1 MNPNWYRLHEI
12 HKIEKELQEERLKHS
27 VMIKKIPLFAE
38 LLHWLPFDFSVLYV
52 SFERLVFIKF
62 RRNHR
67 NDFWEGFTWIERVFW
82 KCFIFSESNGKIPLQ
97 QNPETWEAK
106 NLIEMQVN
114 NIINMV
120 SKTLLDDR
128 ISEVEFENILSRT
141 RKRNVSYKKFD
152 EVHLELDKLMP
163 KMLLGRKSESFV

>member
-1 MNPNWYRLHEI
+1 M
-12 HKIEKELQEERLKHS
+12 
-27 VMIKKIPLFAE
+27 
-38 LLHWLPFDFSVLYV
+38 
-52 SFERLVFIKF
+52 
-62 RRNHR
+62 
-67 NDFWEGFTWIERVFW
+67 
-82 KCFIFSESNGKIPLQ
+82 
-97 QNPETWEAK
+97 
-106 NLIEMQVN
+106 N

-163 KMLLGRKSESFV
+163 KMLLGRKSKSFVQNK